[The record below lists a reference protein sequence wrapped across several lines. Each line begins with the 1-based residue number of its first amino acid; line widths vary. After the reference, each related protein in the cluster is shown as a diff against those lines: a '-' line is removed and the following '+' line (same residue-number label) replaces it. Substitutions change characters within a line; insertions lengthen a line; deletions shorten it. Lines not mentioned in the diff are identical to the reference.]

1 MPGSKKRSSK
11 KPSSKKPGLKR
22 PSSKKARSKKP
33 NSKHKI
39 RFPGESESYR
49 AARDRLL
56 DAEIE
61 MRRTIESVAAKRR
74 SLPLGGQVPQDYTFE
89 EIVGENGAGIK
100 RKVRMSE
107 LFAPG
112 KDTLILYSFMFGPEM
127 ASACPSCTSIL
138 DGLDGEAP
146 HVMQRVN
153 LAIVAK
159 SPIERI
165 RAWAKERGW
174 RKLRFLSSA
183 GSTYNHDY
191 QGENAKGDQM
201 PALNVFVR
209 RNGKISHFYNT
220 ELMFAPSD
228 QGQDP
233 RHVDM
238 IWPVWSLFDVTPEG
252 RGKWNPK
259 LSY

>member
-1 MPGSKKRSSK
+1 MPGPKKRSSK
-11 KPSSKKPGLKR
+11 KPSSKKR
-22 PSSKKARSKKP
+22 SSKKPGSKKAD
-33 NSKHKI
+33 SKHKV

-49 AARDRLL
+49 AARDKLL

-74 SLPLGGQVPQDYTFE
+74 NLPVGGEVPQDYLCE
-89 EIVGENGAGIK
+89 EIVGENGTGIR

-107 LFAPG
+107 LFAEG
-112 KDTLILYSFMFGPEM
+112 KDSLILYSFMYGPEM
-127 ASACPSCTSIL
+127 KSACPSCTSII
-138 DGLDGEAP
+138 DGLDGEAL
-146 HVMQRVN
+146 HVIQRVN
-153 LAIVAK
+153 FAIVAK

-165 RAWAKERGW
+165 REWAKERGW
-174 RKLRFLSSA
+174 RNLRFLSSA

-191 QGENAKGDQM
+191 QGENVKGDQM

-209 RNGKISHFYNT
+209 RKGKISHFYNT

-228 QGQDP
+228 PGQDM

-238 IWPVWSLFDVTPEG
+238 IWPLWNLFDVTPEG
-252 RGKWNPK
+252 RGEKWNPK
-259 LSY
+259 LTY

>member
-1 MPGSKKRSSK
+1 MPGSKKPSSKKASSK
-11 KPSSKKPGLKR
+11 KPSSKKP
-22 PSSKKARSKKP
+22 
-33 NSKHKI
+33 NSKHKV

-49 AARDRLL
+49 AARDKLL

-74 SLPLGGQVPQDYTFE
+74 SLPVGGEVPQDYVFE
-89 EIVGENGAGIK
+89 EIVGENGTGTK
-100 RKVRMSE
+100 RRVRMSE
-107 LFAPG
+107 LFAEG
-112 KDTLILYSFMFGPEM
+112 KDSLILYSFMYGPEM
-127 ASACPSCTSIL
+127 PRPCPSCTSIL
-138 DGLDGEAP
+138 DGLDGEAA

-153 LAIVAK
+153 FAIVAK

-165 RAWAKERGW
+165 REWAKERGW
-174 RKLRFLSSA
+174 HNLRFLSSA
-183 GSTYNHDY
+183 GSPYNHDY

-209 RNGKISHFYNT
+209 RKGKISHFYNT

-228 QGQDP
+228 PGQDM

-238 IWPVWSLFDVTPEG
+238 IWPLWNLFDVTPEG
-252 RGKWNPK
+252 RGEKWNPK